1 MTDVSKI
8 LGIIKL
14 LEKEKVIKGAILI
27 VDFKRSTNEI
37 YVESVSLSITGDIE
51 VELNMKEEIEL
62 MVSFLKYQRPEK
74 KLPKMKFELGRCD
87 KRIALLTTEYLH

>member
-51 VELNMKEEIEL
+51 VELSMKKEIEL
-62 MVSFLKYQRPEK
+62 MVSFLKYQRSEK

-87 KRIALLTTEYLH
+87 KGIALLTTEYLH